1 MEVSM
6 SITRRGKYTDSN
18 ICTNV
23 QVRDCC
29 APTFLAICKL
39 ADFSYPVRGKS
50 LSFYRG
56 KIRIKQELSYK
67 SRFIRYKK
75 SFMQHLLQCMN
86 DSFPHISLE
95 ATRLYFPHQP
105 FQRIDSLDTIIICR
119 RVFIERQD
127 ILGILVLDL
136 LKRSEFA
143 LQGLLIPYRCS
154 YLIIG

>member
-1 MEVSM
+1 M
-6 SITRRGKYTDSN
+6 
-18 ICTNV
+18 
-23 QVRDCC
+23 
-29 APTFLAICKL
+29 F
-39 ADFSYPVRGKS
+39 KS
-50 LSFYRG
+50 AA

-136 LKRSEFA
+136 LKRSEFT
-143 LQGLLIPYRCS
+143 LQGLLYILKVRLFRKFLELIPKNVRKRKVLGINSKNFITSFSIS
-154 YLIIG
+154 YKHRVQELLQIPCIIEGYII

>member
-6 SITRRGKYTDSN
+6 SKTRRGKYTDN
-18 ICTNV
+18 RICY
-23 QVRDCC
+23 
-29 APTFLAICKL
+29 ISKCKGDMRL
-39 ADFSYPVRGKS
+39 YLRRKGKLSCFSYLVRGKS
-50 LSFYRG
+50 FSFYRG